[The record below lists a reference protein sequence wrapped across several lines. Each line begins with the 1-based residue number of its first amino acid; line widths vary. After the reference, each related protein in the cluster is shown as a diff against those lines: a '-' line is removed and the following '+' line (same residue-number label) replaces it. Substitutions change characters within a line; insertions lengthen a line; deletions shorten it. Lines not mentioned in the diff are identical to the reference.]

1 MDAVISNIIQ
11 VNRSPELSPWFL
23 AQLEQQLEAG
33 LYQNNP
39 EELFKPICSYLQDY
53 IANSGISTVVVGMSG
68 GIDSAVT
75 AMLFQRAGWTV
86 IPVVLPIHQDPA
98 ETDRGLETC
107 RAMMLEP
114 VVLDLSDQYD
124 HMVDCLGQVDESL
137 WDSRSHQ
144 SRVRKGNI
152 RARLR
157 MTTLYNIAHQHSGLV
172 ASTDNFSEM
181 AAGFWTLH
189 GDVGD
194 IAPIQC
200 LTKSWEVPLL
210 AEYLGVPLSTRN
222 AIPTDGLGI
231 SNSDED
237 QLGFSYLE
245 FDIGVFAM
253 MHVKD
258 IQGALQNASQA
269 DCDMLDKIRDR
280 VKRTVF
286 KRRCPIN
293 LDHPTHATR
302 YISLTQLDD
311 LLGT

>member
-1 MDAVISNIIQ
+1 MDSIITHIIRL
-11 VNRSPELSPWFL
+11 NRNPELSPWFRQ
-23 AQLEQQLEAG
+23 QLNQQLEAG
-33 LYQNNP
+33 LYQNDA
-39 EELFKPICSYLQDY
+39 EALFRPICASLKEYSSNNH
-53 IANSGISTVVVGMSG
+53 INTVVVGMSG

-75 AMLFQRAGWTV
+75 AMLFQRAGWQV
-86 IPVVLPIHQDPA
+86 IPVILPIHQNPA
-98 ETDRGLETC
+98 ETERALETC
-107 RAMMLEP
+107 RAMMIDP
-114 VVLDLSDQYD
+114 VTVDLSDQYD
-124 HMVDCLGQVDESL
+124 SMVECLSQVDKQL
-137 WDSRSHQ
+137 ATCTQHH

-157 MTTLYNIAHQHSGLV
+157 MTTLYNIAHMHNGIV

-194 IAPIQC
+194 VAPIQC

-210 AEYLGVPLSTRN
+210 AKYLGVPDSTRN

-231 SNSDED
+231 SNGDED
-237 QLGFSYLE
+237 QMGFSYLE

-253 MHVKD
+253 MHVTD
-258 IQGALQNASQA
+258 IQGALQDASPA
-269 DCDMLDKIRDR
+269 DCELLGRIRDR

-302 YISLTQLDD
+302 YISLNQLDD
-311 LLGT
+311 LLGS